1 MFRLIQRGNKGKK
14 PLGPRGKAYFCCW
27 DSAGYEPCQ
36 GWKGCGSG
44 HSEAPR
50 ARGEARGLSFRNDWD
65 ETKEGERPT
74 ASPKRWR
81 GGEKCEAGGVYRRK
95 RGEDDP
101 AGGEVGNLQTIS
113 ADEHLHLSVYWV
125 ND

>member
-1 MFRLIQRGNKGKK
+1 M
-14 PLGPRGKAYFCCW
+14 
-27 DSAGYEPCQ
+27 
-36 GWKGCGSG
+36 
-44 HSEAPR
+44 
-50 ARGEARGLSFRNDWD
+50 AREEARDLSCRNDWD

-81 GGEKCEAGGVYRRK
+81 GEKRCEAGGVYRRK

-113 ADEHLHLSVYWV
+113 AGEHLRLSGYFAGELQ
-125 ND
+125 DTQADEMMKKR